1 MSPILASIAA
11 VFLAYLLHSWLKR
24 PSVKHVKG
32 PPSPSFWLGHERL
45 LRNQENFGD
54 LEMKWCKDYGSV
66 YRIGG
71 CFGQD
76 ILVVSDPKALDHIM
90 HISRPYPKSKDFT
103 FIVGLIIGRGL
114 IVVDAETHHRQR
126 KILNPAFSPAQL
138 KDSQLIFRQCSD
150 KLVNALKGSLTGDN
164 NETVNI
170 LTWTTKVTLDI
181 IGLAGFRYDFG
192 SLEGHNTELRQALS
206 ELFTHS
212 QTDTTAFEFML
223 VALIRLLPN
232 SALKI
237 LKLISTR
244 ETRQFANLGEV
255 SRRAARKIMVSQ
267 YEVEEQGEDKAVVDL
282 LARARL
288 TGKMDEDEIESQL
301 VTLVVAGHE
310 TTGTTVAWM
319 LYELSVHPEHQSIIR
334 EELKQF
340 KDYDSMPFMN
350 AAIKETL
357 RLHPI
362 VHSLTRT
369 APHDDVI
376 PLSGGKT
383 LAVPKGQTFI
393 CAMYAYN
400 RLPSVWGD
408 DAEEWNPARF
418 LKKDLPV
425 SLGVYANLM
434 SFGAGA
440 RACIGWRFAIMEFQT
455 IIARLI
461 QNFEFSLPE
470 GGIELQ
476 QFPGTPAVVPV
487 VKGKV
492 HLGAQIPLR
501 VKVLHQ

>member
-1 MSPILASIAA
+1 MSPILASIAT

-32 PPSPSFWLGHERL
+32 PPSASFWLGHERL

-90 HISRPYPKSKDFT
+90 HISRPYPKSRDLT
-103 FIVGLIIGRGL
+103 FIASLILGRGL
-114 IVVDAETHHRQR
+114 ITVDAETHHRQR
-126 KILNPAFSPAQL
+126 KILNPAFYPAQL
-138 KDSQLIFRQCSD
+138 KESQLIFQQCSD
-150 KLVNALKGSLTGDN
+150 KLVNVLKGSLTGDT

-170 LTWTTKVTLDI
+170 LNWTSKVALDI
-181 IGLAGFRYDFG
+181 IGFAGFRYDFG
-192 SLEGHNTELRQALS
+192 SLEGQNTELRQALS
-206 ELFTHS
+206 HLFTHS

-223 VALIRLLPN
+223 VALIRLLPD
-232 SALKI
+232 SALK
-237 LKLISTR
+237 LLQLISTR

-255 SRRAARKIMVSQ
+255 SRRAARKILVSQ
-267 YEVEEQGEDKAVVDL
+267 YEVEEQGEDKAAVDL

-288 TGKMDEDEIESQL
+288 TGKMDEVEIESQL

-310 TTGTTVAWM
+310 TTGTTAGWL
-319 LYELSVHPEHQSIIR
+319 LYELSVHPEHQSILR
-334 EELKQF
+334 EELRQY

-393 CAMYAYN
+393 CAI
-400 RLPSVWGD
+400 LPSVWGD
-408 DAEEWNPARF
+408 DAEEWNPDRF
-418 LKKDLPV
+418 LKKDLSV

-434 SFGAGA
+434 SFGAGT
-440 RACIGWRFAIMEFQT
+440 RACIGWRFAIMELQT
-455 IIARLI
+455 ILAKLI

-476 QFPGTPAVVPV
+476 QFPGSPVVVPV

-492 HLGAQIPLR
+492 HLGAQVPLR